1 MFITYLY
8 IVTPHN
14 KYSFLIYRSIL
25 FPVIICLIASVIAFI
40 LIAWKKHKMRNAT
53 LPILNLSIQ
62 NFNNS
67 SHNANMVNGPKL
79 LIVVFSLCF
88 ITVPPLLSSYKI
100 IEHSIY
106 LTFNYFYIPSFVL
119 PLSIIMW
126 NQKYLRYVISLC

>member
-1 MFITYLY
+1 M
-8 IVTPHN
+8 
-14 KYSFLIYRSIL
+14 YSIYRSNY
-25 FPVIICLIASVIAFI
+25 FPLIICLIASVIAFI

-88 ITVPPLLSSYKI
+88 ITVPSMLSSYKI

-106 LTFNYFYIPSFVL
+106 VTFNYFYIPSFVL